1 VGHAV
6 SRNTLN
12 LLKSMKD
19 IMKTAKSKSIDHPI
33 DYMEYNLPQRK
44 QRQVRAAIGRD
55 MAGISK
61 MFGMLSDPVRL
72 HILLALAVQELCV
85 CVLVEITDYKYSA
98 LSYHLKLLKEM
109 ELVDSRREG
118 NFLLYRLT
126 EHGGAALDM
135 ITNFLET
142 PREVHK

>member
-1 VGHAV
+1 M
-6 SRNTLN
+6 L
-12 LLKSMKD
+12 
-19 IMKTAKSKSIDHPI
+19 
-33 DYMEYNLPQRK
+33 
-44 QRQVRAAIGRD
+44 
-55 MAGISK
+55 GI
-61 MFGMLSDPVRL
+61 LSDPVRL

-118 NFLLYRLT
+118 NFLLYSLT
-126 EHGGAALDM
+126 ERGGVTLNM

-142 PREVHK
+142 AREIHK